1 MIRGFD
7 SHRDLSKRPAS
18 AGRCRSGSSFS
29 VAARQRN
36 SGGRG
41 GVVGRVA
48 GLVGV
53 PGVEGTVG
61 LLGAAGAAGAEGAP
75 AGAIDGGFGA
85 GIGRSDGLLRLGVE
99 PNPGGLGALIGAPGS
114 FLAGVEPNPGGLGA
128 LIGSPGIRLLG
139 IWPGA
144 VSGRGET
151 FGPGSFLPG
160 VEPGS
165 GRSGRIGS
173 LGSCLPGTALGSGFS
188 GLIGSLG
195 SCLPG
200 VELGV
205 GFSGLLAGVVVG
217 AVAGVAAG
225 STGFRGRF
233 RLGVGIEPGVVGTP
247 GGVACAKRAPPCI
260 TTSAPITSRFDA
272 SANAELPPRAVTAI
286 VPGAF
291 EELHA
296 VAKIEPTHDRRTA
309 AHLRVVI
316 ESLQSIPSEV
326 IRRVIRARA
335 FVVRHGLARLAEC
348 LNRAG

>member
-1 MIRGFD
+1 
-7 SHRDLSKRPAS
+7 
-18 AGRCRSGSSFS
+18 
-29 VAARQRN
+29 
-36 SGGRG
+36 
-41 GVVGRVA
+41 VA

-128 LIGSPGIRLLG
+128 LIGAPGSFLAGVEPNPGGLGALIGSPGIRLLG
-139 IWPGA
+139 IWPGI

-165 GRSGRIGS
+165 GRSGLIGS

-260 TTSAPITSRFDA
+260 TTSPPITSRFDA
-272 SANAELPPRAVTAI
+272 SANAEFPPRAVTATAQRAMNRRGCI
-286 VPGAF
+286 GFLASIYASIGTSLTNWKGDRWKCRETVGGSGGGGSAGWTCTP
-291 EELHA
+291 
-296 VAKIEPTHDRRTA
+296 IMDTHDDPIRPSRSPRT
-309 AHLRVVI
+309 LR
-316 ESLQSIPSEV
+316 
-326 IRRVIRARA
+326 
-335 FVVRHGLARLAEC
+335 G
-348 LNRAG
+348 